1 MWVIQHPE
9 TVTPLWT
16 TGRCLSE
23 NLDGMDISGCVRVL
37 VSGFV
42 GWLVV
47 LDGMDISGCVRFS
60 LWVCR
65 LVGSAGWQGY
75 KWLRP
80 RFSLLVSRLVG
91 SAG

>member
-47 LDGMDISGCVRFS
+47 LDGMHLSGCVRVLVSGFLGWLVVLDDMDISGCVCFS
-60 LWVCR
+60 L
-65 LVGSAGWQGY
+65 
-75 KWLRP
+75 
-80 RFSLLVSRLVG
+80 
-91 SAG
+91 